1 MNLHLI
7 IGDKLYSSWSLR
19 AALALEL
26 AGATYTE
33 ELIKLNQPDTRELIL
48 KHSPTGKVPLL
59 KSEHGTIADSL
70 AIAEYLVERFPDAE
84 LWPRDVAA
92 RAQAR
97 SACAQM
103 HSGFF
108 GLRGNLPFD
117 LSRDAALSPMPPEAL
132 ADIERMLALWAECR
146 AAATEPGPFLFG
158 RVSLADAFFAPIAVR
173 LRTYRVA
180 LPAVDAAYVETIY
193 QWPAF
198 KAWQKAGLEEAVR

>member
-1 MNLHLI
+1 MSFHLI

-26 AGATYTE
+26 AGADYTE
-33 ELIKLNQPDTRELIL
+33 ELIKLNQPDTRQLIL

-59 KSEHGTIADSL
+59 KTGHGTIADSL
-70 AIAEYLVERFPDAE
+70 AIAEYLVERFPEAD
-84 LWPRDVAA
+84 LWPRDIAA

-108 GLRGNLPFD
+108 AMRGNLPFD
-117 LSRDAALSPMPPEAL
+117 LSRDAPLWPMPPEVQ

-173 LRTYRVA
+173 LRTWQVA

-198 KAWQKAGLEEAVR
+198 KAWQKAGLEEIVR

>member
-59 KSEHGTIADSL
+59 KTEHGTIADSL
-70 AIAEYLVERFPDAE
+70 AIAEYLVERFPEAE

-117 LSRDAALSPMPPEAL
+117 LSRDAALSPMPPEAQV
-132 ADIERMLALWAECR
+132 DIERMLALWAECR

-198 KAWQKAGLEEAVR
+198 KAWQKAGLEEVVR